1 MTSMNDFGI
10 NYNTSYA
17 NPALAAYNSKYSAA
31 NSKNYN
37 PHTNQISYANHN
49 IQAPAGAPSPTIKR
63 ALVPSQYS
71 KQIIDSTPV
80 LNKTIIQ
87 DTFESPAT
95 QAKTPKTKK
104 AKLSLFSINDL
115 HGHLDNMSNILGASR
130 QFDKDAKNKNADTIK
145 LSSGDNIAGGD
156 SKKNNLML
164 QFLNHLGINASAV
177 GNHELDGTASSLYK
191 ISEGKNF
198 KFLAANAKTPEN
210 SQFYN
215 NIEKS
220 MIIEKNG
227 NKYGLVGLMPFD
239 LETVAG
245 KKEALEGIKAC
256 DINDSA
262 IIVQKEIDKLRARGI
277 NKIILLSHIG
287 IDNDKKII
295 PMLDG
300 VDIVQSGHS
309 HTFTPELK
317 NNETILKSKSGEP
330 VILIQAG
337 ENGKYAN
344 VLDVEFDENGIIT
357 SASINTYQAELDKSP
372 VLENIKTAALGE
384 SPQVG
389 TLQLIDS
396 FPENKRTIPCAW
408 TNFLCDAMRA
418 ELNTDIAFV
427 NAANTRKV
435 PKAGVLTKR
444 DITETTP
451 LENKAMVSRMTE
463 KEIVRVI
470 REAAKTSLSENETGE
485 PGIMHVS
492 GLTYK
497 VDSNGDLIEI
507 NFIDKNGNQTP
518 IDINNPSEDKV
529 YTVAHDSFVAEDRE
543 KPEYPG
549 MLLSAR
555 KYKDTKQFD
564 FDKDKLASD
573 YIEKLPSKD
582 NLVITDDFRI
592 QIYKKDGSI
601 NTAAK
606 KDLQNQD
613 KITATPGTNPNAV

>member
-1 MTSMNDFGI
+1 MNGSGFGI
-10 NYNTSYA
+10 NYNTGYLNTASMAYNKQAAINYA
-17 NPALAAYNSKYSAA
+17 NQNYYATPIVYANHMQNQASGAPYPVVNRVFPPLQYSRQIIDFPNPALRE
-31 NSKNYN
+31 
-37 PHTNQISYANHN
+37 PL
-49 IQAPAGAPSPTIKR
+49 R
-63 ALVPSQYS
+63 
-71 KQIIDSTPV
+71 
-80 LNKTIIQ
+80 Q
-87 DTFESPAT
+87 DTFESPVA
-95 QAKTPKTKK
+95 QAKTSKTKK
-104 AKLSLFSINDL
+104 TKLSLFSINDL
-115 HGHLDNMSNILGASR
+115 HGHIDNMSNILGASK
-130 QFDKDAKNKNADTIK
+130 QFDKDAKSQNADTIK

-156 SKKNNLML
+156 IKRNNLML
-164 QFLNHLGINASAV
+164 QFLNYLGIDASAV
-177 GNHELDGTASSLYK
+177 GNHELDGTATSLYK

-198 KFLAANAKTPEN
+198 KFLAANAKEPAN

-220 MIIEKNG
+220 TIIEKNG
-227 NKYGLVGLMPFD
+227 NKYGVIGLMPFD

-245 KKEALEGIKAC
+245 KKEALEGIKPY

-262 IIVQKEIDKLRARGI
+262 KIVQKEVDKLRAQGI

-317 NNETILKSKSGEP
+317 EGETILKSKSGEP
-330 VILIQAG
+330 VLLLQAG

-344 VLDVEFDENGIIT
+344 ILDAEFDENGIIT
-357 SASINTYQAELDKSP
+357 SASIKTYQAELDKSP
-372 VLENIKTAALGE
+372 VLESIKTSALGE
-384 SPQVG
+384 SPKVG
-389 TLQLIDS
+389 TIQTVDN

-435 PKAGVLTKR
+435 PKPGILTKR

-451 LENKAMVSRMTE
+451 LENKIMVSKMTE
-463 KEIVRVI
+463 KEIIRVI
-470 REAAKTSLSENETGE
+470 REAAKTSLTSETGE

-497 VDSNGDLIEI
+497 VNATGDLTEV
-507 NFIDKNGNQTP
+507 NFIDKNGNKTP
-518 IDINNPSEDKV
+518 MDINNPSEDKV

-564 FDKDKLASD
+564 FDKDKLAAD
-573 YIEKLPSKD
+573 YIEKMPSKD
-582 NLVITDDFRI
+582 NLVITDDSRI

-601 NTAAK
+601 LTAAPK
-606 KDLQNQD
+606 TEQNPD
-613 KITATPGTNPNAV
+613 KIITIPGTANSNAA

>member
-1 MTSMNDFGI
+1 M
-10 NYNTSYA
+10 
-17 NPALAAYNSKYSAA
+17 
-31 NSKNYN
+31 
-37 PHTNQISYANHN
+37 
-49 IQAPAGAPSPTIKR
+49 
-63 ALVPSQYS
+63 
-71 KQIIDSTPV
+71 
-80 LNKTIIQ
+80 
-87 DTFESPAT
+87 
-95 QAKTPKTKK
+95 
-104 AKLSLFSINDL
+104 
-115 HGHLDNMSNILGASR
+115 
-130 QFDKDAKNKNADTIK
+130 
-145 LSSGDNIAGGD
+145 
-156 SKKNNLML
+156 
-164 QFLNHLGINASAV
+164 
-177 GNHELDGTASSLYK
+177 
-191 ISEGKNF
+191 
-198 KFLAANAKTPEN
+198 
-210 SQFYN
+210 
-215 NIEKS
+215 
-220 MIIEKNG
+220 
-227 NKYGLVGLMPFD
+227 
-239 LETVAG
+239 
-245 KKEALEGIKAC
+245 
-256 DINDSA
+256 
-262 IIVQKEIDKLRARGI
+262 
-277 NKIILLSHIG
+277 
-287 IDNDKKII
+287 
-295 PMLDG
+295 
-300 VDIVQSGHS
+300 
-309 HTFTPELK
+309 
-317 NNETILKSKSGEP
+317 
-330 VILIQAG
+330 
-337 ENGKYAN
+337 
-344 VLDVEFDENGIIT
+344 
-357 SASINTYQAELDKSP
+357 
-372 VLENIKTAALGE
+372 
-384 SPQVG
+384 
-389 TLQLIDS
+389 
-396 FPENKRTIPCAW
+396 
-408 TNFLCDAMRA
+408 
-418 ELNTDIAFV
+418 
-427 NAANTRKV
+427 